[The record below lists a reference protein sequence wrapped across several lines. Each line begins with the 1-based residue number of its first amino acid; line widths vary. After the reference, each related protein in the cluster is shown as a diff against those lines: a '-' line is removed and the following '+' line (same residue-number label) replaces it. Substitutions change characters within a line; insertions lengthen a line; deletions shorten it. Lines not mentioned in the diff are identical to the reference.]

1 MVKTN
6 DDSDMVGDKVI
17 YTDGHD
23 VTVTDST
30 LQVKK
35 NEYRLNGVTKC
46 GLLVLRPNRV
56 PGIVLLILGLGLVV
70 VGLMQLIPTG
80 AVPDT
85 EIAERSFGINTVA
98 VWIGAAL
105 ALVGILILGLMKE
118 RYAVRIATAEGE
130 RNAVVSDRRDY
141 ISQIVDAINQAI
153 TYVRTKTSARQFT
166 VRNADSPGTV

>member
-56 PGIVLLILGLGLVV
+56 PGVVLLILGLGLVV

>member
-1 MVKTN
+1 MITKK
-6 DDSDMVGDKVI
+6 DDSDMAGDKVI

-30 LQVKK
+30 LQVKR
-35 NEYRLNGVTKC
+35 NEFKLNGVTKC
-46 GLLVLRPNRV
+46 GLLVLRPNRA

-80 AVPDT
+80 SIPDVD
-85 EIAERSFGINTVA
+85 IAGRAYGINTVA

-105 ALVGILILGLMKE
+105 ALTGILLLGLMKE

-153 TYVRTKTSARQFT
+153 TYVRTRTSSRHFT

>member
-1 MVKTN
+1 MVKKN

-35 NEYRLNGVTKC
+35 NEYRLNGVIKC

-56 PGIVLLILGLGLVV
+56 PGVILLILGLGLVV
-70 VGLMQLIPTG
+70 IGMMQVIPAG
-80 AVPDT
+80 SVPDV
-85 EIAERSFGINTVA
+85 EIAGSSYGINTIA
-98 VWIGAAL
+98 IWIGAAL
-105 ALVGILILGLMKE
+105 ALIGILILGLMKE

-141 ISQIVDAINQAI
+141 INQIVDAINQAI
-153 TYVRTKTSARQFT
+153 TYVRTRTSARQFT